1 MACIP
6 LCPAAAQPP
15 KALEQL
21 LSQSRCKASPNWICI
36 AICMLSA
43 NRTLVNRLQGHF
55 FIVASPLFGT
65 VRLSQALFDLHLLVR
80 AADAL
85 AAKSSHPP
93 HYEFFLLTPL
103 NVIPIIPK
111 NTLFHATKGKLVEY
125 YRADS

>member
-1 MACIP
+1 MIHVVMQLCGCDKSQACIAHGLHTTLP
-6 LCPAAAQPP
+6 GSEPP

-43 NRTLVNRLQGHF
+43 NRTLVNRLQCAVPFLHRR
-55 FIVASPLFGT
+55 IALLGT

-85 AAKSSHPP
+85 AAKSKQLISPN
-93 HYEFFLLTPL
+93 L
-103 NVIPIIPK
+103 
-111 NTLFHATKGKLVEY
+111 
-125 YRADS
+125 S